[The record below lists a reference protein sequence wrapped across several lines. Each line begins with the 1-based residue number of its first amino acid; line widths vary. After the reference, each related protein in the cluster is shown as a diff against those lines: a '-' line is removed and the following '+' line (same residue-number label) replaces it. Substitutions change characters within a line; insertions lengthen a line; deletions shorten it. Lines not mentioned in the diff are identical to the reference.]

1 MIRAFG
7 GGAVAR
13 TLRIGEHIIDRRQCL
28 RARGGGSV
36 SPRHR
41 WRSRG
46 ACRCGTHAAR
56 ACASGKSAPRSR
68 GGCVCSLSKWSDEQA
83 TPDARPET
91 QTPWAAAPTYP
102 SSRGPPPLLHHAA
115 RLRAAPS
122 RPSLSPP
129 RYGAAIEIQTVRAP
143 HHTVQHPPT
152 QPLPPLPPNSPN
164 PPHTPAHSHTALV
177 PVTALP
183 PRALLQGTCCR
194 RTERSVDFW
203 LVPTGDSRPR
213 PMHTE

>member
-1 MIRAFG
+1 MRCLEKEHEERSVAVRSVSHRGLRGMIRAFG

-28 RARGGGSV
+28 RARGGGSL

-129 RYGAAIEIQTVRAP
+129 RYGAAIEIQTVRA
-143 HHTVQHPPT
+143 HTTPSST
-152 QPLPPLPPNSPN
+152 LPPN
-164 PPHTPAHSHTALV
+164 L
-177 PVTALP
+177 
-183 PRALLQGTCCR
+183 
-194 RTERSVDFW
+194 
-203 LVPTGDSRPR
+203 SRPSR
-213 PMHTE
+213 PTHPTHRTLQRTLTPLLCP